1 MTWKTPR
8 HTFNFA
14 AEQERRGVLMG
25 ILNTTPDSF
34 SDGGEH
40 IELADCV
47 DAGLGME
54 ADGAAIIDI
63 GGEST
68 RPGAPA
74 VSEVEETQRTV
85 PVIRALREKTEV
97 LISIDTSK
105 ASVARAAL
113 EAGADIVN
121 DVTGLTGDSEMLA
134 VCANSTCGIVVMHMQ
149 GNPRTMQ
156 QSPSYENG
164 VVNELKEFF
173 AERLETLAQ
182 AGIEPERICFD
193 PGIGFGKTVEQNLAL
208 IRSLPDLQKELGR
221 PFLLGVSRKSII
233 GALTGIENPSD
244 RDSATAVMTAM
255 SLKQGIMLHR
265 VHDVEINAQALR
277 IANAM

>member
-1 MTWKTPR
+1 
-8 HTFNFA
+8 
-14 AEQERRGVLMG
+14 
-25 ILNTTPDSF
+25 
-34 SDGGEH
+34 
-40 IELADCV
+40 
-47 DAGLGME
+47 
-54 ADGAAIIDI
+54 
-63 GGEST
+63 
-68 RPGAPA
+68 
-74 VSEVEETQRTV
+74 
-85 PVIRALREKTEV
+85 
-97 LISIDTSK
+97 
-105 ASVARAAL
+105 
-113 EAGADIVN
+113 
-121 DVTGLTGDSEMLA
+121 
-134 VCANSTCGIVVMHMQ
+134 
-149 GNPRTMQ
+149 MQ

-208 IRSLPDLQKELGR
+208 IRSLPDLKKELGR
-221 PFLLGVSRKSII
+221 PFLLGISRKSII

-265 VHDVEINAQALR
+265 VHDVEINSQALR

>member
-14 AEQERRGVLMG
+14 TEQEQRGVLMG

-34 SDGGEH
+34 SDGGDH
-40 IELADCV
+40 IELVDCV
-47 DAGLGME
+47 DAGLAME
-54 ADGAAIIDI
+54 EDGAAIIDI

-68 RPGAPA
+68 RPGASA
-74 VSEVEETQRTV
+74 VSEAEETQRTE
-85 PVIRALREKTEV
+85 PVIRALREKSEI

-105 ASVARAAL
+105 ASVAKVAL

-121 DVTGLTGDSEMLA
+121 DVTGLTGDPEMLDIC
-134 VCANSTCGIVVMHMQ
+134 VNSTCGIVVMHMQ
-149 GNPRTMQ
+149 GNPRMMQ
-156 QSPSYENG
+156 QSPSYEKG
-164 VVNELKEFF
+164 VVNELRGFF
-173 AERLETLAQ
+173 TERLESLTQ

-193 PGIGFGKTVEQNLAL
+193 PGIGFGKTVDQNLTL
-208 IRSLPDLQKELGR
+208 IRYLPDLQKELGR

-233 GALTGIENPSD
+233 GAVTEIEDPSD
-244 RDSATAVMTAM
+244 RDSTTAVMTAM
-255 SLKQGIMLHR
+255 SFKQGIMLHR
-265 VHDVEINAQALR
+265 VHDIKTNAQALR

>member
-1 MTWKTPR
+1 
-8 HTFNFA
+8 
-14 AEQERRGVLMG
+14 MG

-74 VSEVEETQRTV
+74 VSEAEETQRTV

-173 AERLETLAQ
+173 TERLETLTQ

-265 VHDVEINAQALR
+265 VHDVEINSQALR